1 MFIVCPKIYQF
12 PISIKFVSVTTAL
25 SQRKYAV
32 ARRRFART
40 YLQVCILLVGQ
51 WHLGGILHLLLVLL
65 EHGLVDLDFWGSQGG
80 GSDEF
85 LQEDTMSANHP
96 YPHLRMMGLT
106 YQSLV
111 SDKFPGKPKERLLK
125 IVVGLGR
132 DVVVLKVLLSV
143 EGDGLGLDLAL
154 LDVDLVAGEDDGD
167 VLANT
172 DKIT

>member
-1 MFIVCPKIYQF
+1 
-12 PISIKFVSVTTAL
+12 
-25 SQRKYAV
+25 
-32 ARRRFART
+32 
-40 YLQVCILLVGQ
+40 
-51 WHLGGILHLLLVLL
+51 
-65 EHGLVDLDFWGSQGG
+65 
-80 GSDEF
+80 
-85 LQEDTMSANHP
+85 MSANHP
-96 YPHLRMMGLT
+96 YPHLHMMGLT

-132 DVVVLKVLLSV
+132 DVIVLKVLLSV